1 MGSFDF
7 RNAQSDPQRI
17 YFDLACWY
25 DTCVPPAAPF
35 SPEPPVV
42 RAVEVARPDR
52 NVMPA
57 CGEQP
62 LAWLDAALHA
72 IAVLHGQVAADRL
85 ARAVRNAGMATIEGY
100 GLAWRLTSMADGVA
114 RFEVQPV
121 VAALTTLGYGVVRN
135 EAESMALWRLV
146 TRRREDL
153 GLDAPDAVGIRLA
166 PPSRPL
172 AAFSLQCTGAA
183 KPTELQRLRRV
194 AHRAVD
200 RLLRHHAKAL
210 ARMPHYLGP
219 NGRVAA
225 AAARAQTSSAGPMG
239 DVAVRPGSAVAADWD
254 QMFEHWLQWQA
265 EHPHRRPPA
274 DSALARW
281 LDQQLVAALDGSLT
295 RRQLE
300 MLDESGMPL
309 TAAAR

>member
-7 RNAQSDPQRI
+7 RGAQSDPQRI

-25 DTCVPPAAPF
+25 ETCVPPAAPF

-42 RAVEVARPDR
+42 RTIEVARPDR

-57 CGEQP
+57 CGEHP

-100 GLAWRLTSMADGVA
+100 GLAWRLTSIADGVA

-121 VAALTTLGYGVVRN
+121 VAALTTLGFGVVRN
-135 EAESMALWRLV
+135 DADSMALWRLV
-146 TRRREDL
+146 ARRREDL
-153 GLDAPDAVGIRLA
+153 GLDGPDAVGIRLA

-183 KPTELQRLRRV
+183 KPTELVRLRRI
-194 AHRAVD
+194 AHRTVD

-210 ARMPHYLGP
+210 ARMPHYLGA
-219 NGRVAA
+219 NGRGVVAGTRTQP
-225 AAARAQTSSAGPMG
+225 AAARSDAGRAG
-239 DVAVRPGSAVAADWD
+239 GAADWE

-265 EHPHRRPPA
+265 EHPHRRPPQ

-281 LDQQLVAALDGSLT
+281 LDQQLAAALGGSLT

-309 TAAAR
+309 TAPAR

>member
-7 RNAQSDPQRI
+7 RGVQSDPQRI

-25 DTCVPPAAPF
+25 ETCVPPAAPF
-35 SPEPPVV
+35 SPEPPVM
-42 RAVEVARPDR
+42 RTIEVARPDR

-57 CGEQP
+57 CGEHP

-100 GLAWRLTSMADGVA
+100 GLAWRLTSVADGVA

-121 VAALTTLGYGVVRN
+121 VAALTTLGFGVVRN
-135 EAESMALWRLV
+135 DAESMALWRLV
-146 TRRREDL
+146 ARRREDL
-153 GLDAPDAVGIRLA
+153 GLDGPDAVGIRLA

-183 KPTELQRLRRV
+183 KPTELLRLRRI
-194 AHRAVD
+194 AHRTVD

-210 ARMPHYLGP
+210 ARMPHYLGT
-219 NGRVAA
+219 NGRAVGAGARTQPAA
-225 AAARAQTSSAGPMG
+225 AGAARSDAGRSG
-239 DVAVRPGSAVAADWD
+239 AAADWE

-265 EHPHRRPPA
+265 EHPHRRPPQ

-281 LDQQLVAALDGSLT
+281 LDQQLAAALEGSLS

-309 TAAAR
+309 TAPAR